1 MRISDWSSDVCSSD
15 LADRISAL
23 EPIEVAA
30 VTAGEELFPEGTAG
44 FDVAAPSQLVLFMFT
59 TGLSGV
65 AALILTRKLGVSAR
79 MLSTPTSTRTII
91 TGEALGRLAI
101 GLVQGVYIMLLT
113 ALLFGVSWGDPIGA
127 AVVLIA
133 FAAVSAGAT
142 MLPGK
147 M

>member
-65 AALILTRKLGVSAR
+65 AALILTRKHGVSAR
-79 MLSTPTSTRTII
+79 MLSTPTSTRPII
-91 TGEALGRLAI
+91 TGAALGRPAI
-101 GLVQGVYIMLLT
+101 GLVQVLPLLPPPD
-113 ALLFGVSWGDPIGA
+113 LLRNA
-127 AVVLIA
+127 A
-133 FAAVSAGAT
+133 GR
-142 MLPGK
+142 GGH
-147 M
+147 

>member
-1 MRISDWSSDVCSSD
+1 
-15 LADRISAL
+15 
-23 EPIEVAA
+23 
-30 VTAGEELFPEGTAG
+30 
-44 FDVAAPSQLVLFMFT
+44 MFT

-113 ALLFGVSWGDPIGA
+113 AILFGVSRGDPPGA
-127 AVVLIA
+127 AVFLIA
-133 FAAVSAGAT
+133 FAAVSAGAARLLGP
-142 MLPGK
+142 LPDTERSEEGRVGK
-147 M
+147 ECCRTCGTR